1 MTSTERQAIEQAI
14 SILRGLLGGNDAV
27 AVPVAVT
34 PSGTGPTLKKPS
46 PLYGP
51 KPVQS
56 TGYVRYICEG
66 YLHPVM
72 ANVLE
77 VAAWLTN
84 LKFPV
89 AGNRTD
95 PMLTIVQACPGPDG
109 TPPSATHGRD
119 GYFVD
124 LCYYCLGGDNY
135 TQATAGAD
143 LKFTNIWNDGIL
155 NAHFDAGRNAYFL
168 KAVKALLPTSISG
181 IVAKEIRQAV
191 GINESWLMGDN
202 SLHEGSLLHHTHCHL
217 GLVPPIKVNEDL
229 VGKSIEEVAGYID
242 KI

>member
-1 MTSTERQAIEQAI
+1 MNATEQQAIEQAI
-14 SILRGLLGGNDAV
+14 SLLQGLLPANDIV
-27 AVPVAVT
+27 VVPAIVT
-34 PSGTGPTLKKPS
+34 PSGAAPTLKKPN

-51 KPVQS
+51 KAIES

-66 YLHPVM
+66 YLHPVL

-77 VAAWLTN
+77 VAAWLVN
-84 LKFPV
+84 IKFPV
-89 AGNRTD
+89 DDNRTD
-95 PMLTIVQACPGPDG
+95 PMLTVCQACPGPDG
-109 TPPSATHGRD
+109 TPPSLTHGQG
-119 GYFVD
+119 GYSVD
-124 LCYYCLGGDNY
+124 LCYYVLNGDNY